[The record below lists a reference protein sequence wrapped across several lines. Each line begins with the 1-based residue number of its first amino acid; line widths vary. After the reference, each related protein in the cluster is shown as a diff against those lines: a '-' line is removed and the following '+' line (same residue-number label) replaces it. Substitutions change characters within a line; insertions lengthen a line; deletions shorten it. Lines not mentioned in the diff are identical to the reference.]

1 MSEFSAPLPDLEARL
16 RALAAD
22 ASWPDTPD
30 LQAAVMARRRPAPRR
45 RGRRVLAAALAALVL
60 VPAAGAAAFPGAR
73 NDVLEWL
80 GLRNV
85 KVERVPAPPPNA
97 VPELEDDL
105 GTVVT
110 LAEAQ
115 RRAGFTA
122 LVPAVLGP
130 PDRVRI
136 TGQRLSLV
144 YAPRTGLPK
153 LEDID
158 AGLILTET
166 RGGIRGEYLKK
177 LVYGGT
183 DVRGANVNGH
193 RGAFISGGEHAYIYE
208 DPNGTIEED
217 HTLLA
222 GPTLIWEQSGLV
234 LRLETSANRGKALQ
248 IARSSRR

>member
-1 MSEFSAPLPDLEARL
+1 MHFR
-16 RALAAD
+16 
-22 ASWPDTPD
+22 
-30 LQAAVMARRRPAPRR
+30 
-45 RGRRVLAAALAALVL
+45 
-60 VPAAGAAAFPGAR
+60 
-73 NDVLEWL
+73 
-80 GLRNV
+80 
-85 KVERVPAPPPNA
+85 APPLG
-97 VPELEDDL
+97 PE
-105 GTVVT
+105 
-110 LAEAQ
+110 
-115 RRAGFTA
+115 
-122 LVPAVLGP
+122 AVLGP

-144 YAPRTGLPK
+144 YAPRPGLPK

-183 DVRGANVNGH
+183 DVRGAI
-193 RGAFISGGEHAYIYE
+193 ISGGEHAYIYE